1 MKSSSNQKRIHV
13 YLANILK
20 FSEKSSKKK
29 MIFLLQSTNVVQFK
43 KNVFLLF
50 IGNFQ
55 IVFYEDKNAFDLNL
69 VRITKPQ

>member
-1 MKSSSNQKRIHV
+1 
-13 YLANILK
+13 
-20 FSEKSSKKK
+20 

-55 IVFYEDKNAFDLNL
+55 IEFYEDKNAFDLNL